1 MSKFESK
8 ALEGIFVGYG
18 LESHTYRIY
27 DKISGAVIES
37 CSVTFEEY
45 DGPQGGR
52 VDACDADDEMPQD
65 AIGRMGV
72 GYIRP
77 VEEPLMADR
86 EEHAPLKW
94 SPHLHNLNML
104 HPPKRTLNQAKD
116 KMWTLNMVIKVST
129 LVKGSLVHSTGCQ
142 VVPSQFV
149 KEDPYKLL

>member
-1 MSKFESK
+1 MFLSHQRCSFVKFESE

-27 DKISGAVIES
+27 YKLSRAVIKY

-72 GYIRP
+72 GYIRSI
-77 VEEPLMADR
+77 EEPLMADR
-86 EEHAPLKW
+86 EELC
-94 SPHLHNLNML
+94 
-104 HPPKRTLNQAKD
+104 
-116 KMWTLNMVIKVST
+116 ST
-129 LVKGSLVHSTGCQ
+129 Q
-142 VVPSQFV
+142 VEPSSSQ
-149 KEDPYKLL
+149 DQ